1 MAEESHLRKSRRRP
15 DTGSELISALPDH
28 VSQLILHRLPPSLLF
43 SVCRSWRR
51 LLYSPSFPSPAF
63 SCLYALLFP
72 ASAAAGVC
80 ADGDGESV
88 LHLSAFDPLS
98 SRWGHL
104 PSPPVRLL
112 LSHPSI
118 LCHRLPVQSISFRRS
133 LLLISA
139 TTDRLRLRPA
149 LDRPLIFEP
158 ESSAWT
164 PGPPFTSPRRWCACG
179 SVSGSVY
186 LASGVSAEWSP
197 HVARLLEKW
206 DLDSPD
212 EEARWERRTPL
223 SNSKFCRETIEAV
236 GWRAK
241 LWMVNVK
248 GGRHREGL
256 VYDTRSDRWQD
267 MPVGML
273 AGWTGP
279 VASDDTDGSGFGP
292 MYCADEKLGTLKVYD
307 DTADAWRVVV
317 ESEYLRGATQLA
329 AKAGK
334 VCVVSKGG
342 GSISVVDT
350 ASLPV
355 RVRVVDPPPGFVV
368 VAVHIL
374 PRPGS

>member
-1 MAEESHLRKSRRRP
+1 MAEESDTRRPRRRLH
-15 DTGSELISALPDH
+15 TGSELISALPDH
-28 VSQLILHRLPPSLLF
+28 VAQLILHRLPPSLLF

-51 LLYSPSFPSPAF
+51 LLYSPSFPSPSF

-72 ASAAAGVC
+72 ASALGGGC
-80 ADGDGESV
+80 ADGDGETV

-118 LCHRLPVQSISFRRS
+118 LCHRLPVQSLSSRQR

-139 TTDRLRLRPA
+139 TTDRLHLRPA
-149 LDRPLIFEP
+149 LDRPLVFLP
-158 ESSAWT
+158 ESRAWT

-179 SVSGSVY
+179 SAGGSVY
-186 LASGVSAEWSP
+186 LASGVSAEFSQ
-197 HVARLLEKW
+197 HVARSLEKW
-206 DLDSPD
+206 DVDSPD
-212 EEARWERRTPL
+212 RKPRWERRAPL
-223 SNSKFCRETIEAV
+223 PNSKFCRDTIEAV

-241 LWMVNVK
+241 LWIVNIK

-256 VYDTRSDRWQD
+256 VYDAGSDRWEA
-267 MPVGML
+267 MPMGML

-279 VASDDTDGSGFGP
+279 VASDDTDDSGSGP
-292 MYCADEKLGTLKVYD
+292 IYCADEHQGTLKVYD
-307 DTADAWRVVV
+307 ETADTWRVVV
-317 ESEYLRGATQLA
+317 ESEHLRGATQMA
-329 AKAGK
+329 AKSGK
-334 VCVVSKGG
+334 VCVVSRGG

-350 ASLPV
+350 VSRPV
-355 RVRVVDPPPGFVV
+355 RVCVVDPPAGFGV

-374 PRPGS
+374 PRPA